1 MSSASK
7 IKTSRT
13 LLNPRDKTDNEEYYS
28 INQLLQMEKSEIG
41 IHYYEIIQEE
51 NTVYIQLKITD
62 FVGFNNQTRTMIQMI
77 DITGNILHDQQKT

>member
-1 MSSASK
+1 LSSASK

-41 IHYYEIIQEE
+41 IHYYEIIQKE
-51 NTVYIQLKITD
+51 NTKYIQLKITD

-77 DITGNILHDQQKT
+77 DITGNILHD

>member
-41 IHYYEIIQEE
+41 IHYYEIIQKE
-51 NTVYIQLKITD
+51 NTKYIQLKITD

-77 DITGNILHDQQKT
+77 DITGNILHD